1 LALLAR
7 DKAYYD
13 ELHQRSAAR
22 RIDPSNRF
30 RSDAD
35 DLFGKVQNRLID
47 AYQLMK
53 DPEGRIENQ
62 IHRGINIY

>member
-1 LALLAR
+1 MILNHREVAAKPELALLAR

-13 ELHQRSAAR
+13 ELHHRSAAR
-22 RIDPSNRF
+22 RVDPSNRF

-35 DLFGKVQNRLID
+35 DLFGKVQNRLLN

-53 DPEGRIENQ
+53 DA
-62 IHRGINIY
+62 